1 MNSQFNAIDY
11 SRQLAAA
18 GVPQAQADV
27 HAKVLSQALAECA
40 ATKADLAALD
50 GKLTA
55 RIDVFE
61 ARVIA
66 RIEQFEAKVEREL
79 SGMRVEISEMR
90 VEISEIRVEM
100 SEMRAELADMRVQ
113 LVNMDTRISV
123 MGAEI
128 RYNRRMINLVLAL
141 QVALIVKMFF
151 P

>member
-11 SRQLAAA
+11 SQQLAAA

-27 HAKVLSQALAECA
+27 HARVLSHALAECA
-40 ATKADLAALD
+40 ATKADLAALG

-79 SGMRVEISEMR
+79 SGMRIEMSEMRIEMSEMR
-90 VEISEIRVEM
+90 VEF
-100 SEMRAELADMRVQ
+100 ADMRVQ
-113 LVNMDTRISV
+113 LANMDTRISV